1 MSSFFQPRFEVLPPA
16 QIQLWKELAPAKK
29 LGFVLYGGT
38 ALALRLGHRV
48 SIDFDFFT
56 EKYLVK
62 NELLAAFPFLKNAT
76 VIQEELNTLSALV
89 PSLDTDPTSVKI
101 SFFGNIGFGRVS
113 APQYSEDRV
122 IQVASL
128 DDLMATKLKVILQ
141 RAEAKDY
148 VDIAAM
154 LTAGVSLAKGLA
166 SARAIFG
173 PNFQPSESL
182 KALTYF
188 EDGDLMKL
196 TPSQKE
202 LLIQSSSAVSDL
214 PVVHIQSHE
223 LFEN

>member
-1 MSSFFQPRFEVLPPA
+1 
-16 QIQLWKELAPAKK
+16 
-29 LGFVLYGGT
+29 
-38 ALALRLGHRV
+38 
-48 SIDFDFFT
+48 
-56 EKYLVK
+56 
-62 NELLAAFPFLKNAT
+62 
-76 VIQEELNTLSALV
+76 
-89 PSLDTDPTSVKI
+89 
-101 SFFGNIGFGRVS
+101 
-113 APQYSEDRV
+113 
-122 IQVASL
+122 
-128 DDLMATKLKVILQ
+128 MATKLKVILQ